1 MPGPDYNM
9 LRDAIVEELPDYTD
23 EDRAA
28 VYGYILA
35 HQELDRI
42 TFAELEELREL
53 LGLTV
58 EKVETLRV

>member
-1 MPGPDYNM
+1 MPGPDFNM
-9 LRDAIVEELPDYTD
+9 LRRTIEHDLPDYTD
-23 EDRAA
+23 EDRVAI
-28 VYGYILA
+28 YGYILA
-35 HQELDRI
+35 HHELERI